1 MAAHTSEKGVVAAIV
16 TAIRKEYPS
25 AWVFKVV
32 GGPFQMSGVP
42 DLLVCVHGLLVGLE
56 VKFQRPGES
65 REAAL
70 SRVTG
75 RQAAVIRD
83 IRKAGGT
90 ADAVLSPQEALSV
103 IALALHDQPENK
115 NKNREQEEQ

>member
-1 MAAHTSEKGVVAAIV
+1 MAAHTNEKGVVAAISA
-16 TAIRKEYPS
+16 AIYAKYPT

-65 REAAL
+65 RAAAL
-70 SRVTG
+70 SRVTT

-83 IRKAGGT
+83 IRAAGGM
-90 ADAVLSPQEALSV
+90 ADAVLSSEEALSV
-103 IALALHDQPENK
+103 IALALSHHPYQPQQPQGES
-115 NKNREQEEQ
+115 

>member
-1 MAAHTSEKGVVAAIV
+1 MAAHTNEKGVVAAISA
-16 TAIRKEYPS
+16 AIYAKYPT

-42 DLLVCVHGLLVGLE
+42 DLLVCVHGLLIGLE

-70 SRVTG
+70 SRVTPG
-75 RQAAVIRD
+75 QRGQIHAIR
-83 IRKAGGT
+83 RAGGY
-90 ADAVLSPQEALSV
+90 ADAVLSVDEALAA
-103 IALALHDQPENK
+103 IEAALGGRITKEN
-115 NKNREQEEQ
+115 